1 MVPWSEA
8 VDKQGHTGKRPDR
21 DASQLT
27 ILALIPNS
35 PSTDLYLA
43 SFCTT
48 LGRRLLSSV
57 FFFLFCI
64 RSSGNRLHRS
74 AALIKRINT
83 LQWCAAI
90 FNGAVACVKKILTL
104 RRGMA
109 KQASAHLS
117 PR

>member
-35 PSTDLYLA
+35 RSTDLYLA

-57 FFFLFCI
+57 FFFFFV
-64 RSSGNRLHRS
+64 S
-74 AALIKRINT
+74 AAVGIDYTEAPFLLN
-83 LQWCAAI
+83 
-90 FNGAVACVKKILTL
+90 
-104 RRGMA
+104 
-109 KQASAHLS
+109 ASTRCSGVSLFLKELW
-117 PR
+117 RV